1 MMMELI
7 DYTGVN
13 ATPSRRPFRKMNIA
27 IDSNRYFYSNIR
39 TATKN
44 YIDKFMINN
53 INNIYTLLELKLDSI
68 AEKVLLSKIND
79 DDVILSRVS
88 SHVENVFIQAA
99 LKITDNNISKA
110 AKLLGINRNTLSKKI
125 KESFPNKNVKSQ
137 M

>member
-1 MMMELI
+1 MMEPI
-7 DYTGVN
+7 DFTGVN
-13 ATPSRRPFRKMNIA
+13 STPSRRPYRKMNIA
-27 IDSNRYFYSNIR
+27 IDSSRYFYSNIR

-44 YIDKFMINN
+44 YIDKFMFNN

-68 AEKVLLSKIND
+68 AEKILLSKIND
-79 DDVILSRVS
+79 NDVILSRVS

-125 KESFPNKNVKSQ
+125 KEAFPNKNVKLQ